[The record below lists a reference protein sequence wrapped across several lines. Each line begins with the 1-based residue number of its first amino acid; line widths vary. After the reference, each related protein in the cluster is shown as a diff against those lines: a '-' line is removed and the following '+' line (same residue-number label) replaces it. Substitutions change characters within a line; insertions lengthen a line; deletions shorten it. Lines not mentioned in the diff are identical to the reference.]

1 MMRKCWIWAL
11 AAVAAVPLFV
21 TAPTPPV
28 GRAPT
33 LHDAIK
39 GGVNS
44 QAELKAWTDVLDPL
58 GAWMLSILHFW
69 WADPAILALVHGPGG
84 GGARGGGAVVRGGGG
99 PQRPL
104 VCMPPRVRGGGVG
117 FGGFR
122 AATCPL
128 PGSK

>member
-1 MMRKCWIWAL
+1 MMRMQMMKRYWIWML
-11 AAVAAVPLFV
+11 VAVVAVPLFV
-21 TAPTPPV
+21 AAPTPPA

-44 QAELKAWTDVLDPL
+44 QAELNAWTDVLDPL
-58 GAWMLSILHFW
+58 DAWTLSILHFW

-99 PQRPL
+99 PQRPPA
-104 VCMPPRVRGGGVG
+104 CMTPRVRGG
-117 FGGFR
+117 
-122 AATCPL
+122 
-128 PGSK
+128 